1 MVGEEGREAA
11 LRTLGERAVWRDVL
25 SRLLWCLDIPKSSFG
40 FHKNQLS
47 PGLKNRPLVSGLY
60 SVLSCG
66 VGLKSGACISNL
78 ASRDTF
84 EGNRRCI
91 LSQTSFFFS
100 PRIEGGRRK
109 ELV

>member
-66 VGLKSGACISNL
+66 LGLKSGACISNL

-91 LSQTSFFFS
+91 LSQTSFFFFS
-100 PRIEGGRRK
+100 QN
-109 ELV
+109 